1 MVQANKF
8 LKPRPIGW
16 IRNILKSHKFLREDL
31 DTETQRYRML
41 EDKYAK
47 LLVEYKLA

>member
-1 MVQANKF
+1 MGQANM
-8 LKPRPIGW
+8 I
-16 IRNILKSHKFLREDL
+16 LREDL